1 MKTKTRPISKQK
13 KDPQE
18 SDSPI
23 IDLNNAEIKALLK
36 KGKTTGYITHEQLNK
51 ALPDGELTS
60 EQIEDVMV
68 AINELGINI
77 IDQNEETVTDENDD
91 KSSGNIGVTKVV
103 VLMTQSECTLKR
115 WALWNFCLVK
125 VKLQ

>member
-1 MKTKTRPISKQK
+1 M
-13 KDPQE
+13 
-18 SDSPI
+18 
-23 IDLNNAEIKALLK
+23 
-36 KGKTTGYITHEQLNK
+36 NK

-91 KSSGNIGVTKVV
+91 KSSGNIGDDEGSRSDIPSQNVP
-103 VLMTQSECTLKR
+103 
-115 WALWNFCLVK
+115 
-125 VKLQ
+125 